1 MFPLGEGGKR
11 RVVEGVNS
19 SMIYLIHCKN
29 LYKYHTVFPP
39 STAIKKKKSFSFCH
53 NSDVNWVSYKGFHW
67 TIM

>member
-39 STAIKKKKSFSFCH
+39 STAIKKKKK
-53 NSDVNWVSYKGFHW
+53 VSVFV
-67 TIM
+67 TTQM